1 MVLDFEKLFPEQFD
15 FFARSVEKGDI
26 KGAYIFWGPEGIG
39 KEEFAVFVARSFL
52 CGTMPPCGFCSQC
65 IFQEHPDIMVVKR
78 GPEDERLKVEY
89 VREAIRFS
97 LIRPFSHHKF
107 IILSDSHLMTQQ
119 GFSALLKTIEE
130 PSPFSSFFLITSKI
144 EMIPRTIIS
153 RCIGVRF
160 STRNLQ
166 KIISEKI
173 KQKFQTKELLDK
185 LAIISFL
192 NPNIPDI
199 IQDAEELQKI
209 WEMIESV
216 IVGEGEYKIKFI
228 KILDE
233 FVQNDRDKAKKF
245 LASLESFVGRNPE
258 KFGKR
263 AISIW
268 ENIKKAH
275 MLVELFVPPKFALL
289 TFFDS

>member
-1 MVLDFEKLFPEQFD
+1 
-15 FFARSVEKGDI
+15 
-26 KGAYIFWGPEGIG
+26 
-39 KEEFAVFVARSFL
+39 
-52 CGTMPPCGFCSQC
+52 
-65 IFQEHPDIMVVKR
+65 
-78 GPEDERLKVEY
+78 
-89 VREAIRFS
+89 
-97 LIRPFSHHKF
+97 
-107 IILSDSHLMTQQ
+107 MTQQ

-216 IVGEGEYKIKFI
+216 IVGEGEYRIKFI